1 MMKAILRQR
10 PPRQPLADRGMG
22 LLEPLLLSLMLL
34 MAVSA
39 MANVFNSISRSMVTT
54 QKQVIRQA
62 SIDDNLRQIKALARR
77 FTCCAGTCS
86 TTAPVN
92 VGVGQP
98 CATTNPMDDR
108 YYFPQLDL
116 ASTTTPFPNTS
127 TSSEPLAVG
136 QLCTTANNTVFMAP
150 LKTAVDSLPAP
161 TDTTRS
167 TSIQDSKILRVTYMN
182 VNGNTI
188 REETI
193 IPKMADF
200 CP

>member
-77 FTCCAGTCS
+77 FTCCAGTCI

-108 YYFPQLDL
+108 FYFPQLDL

-136 QLCTTANNTVFMAP
+136 QLCATANNTFFMDP

-161 TDTTRS
+161 TNATRL

-182 VNGNTI
+182 VNGSTI